1 MPTTT
6 LIPTDELLKALEQ
19 SALSAEDK
27 NKFEELLD
35 TMTDEEKMELQNL
48 IEEAN
53 QSKNRFES
61 EKTEKLSQL
70 NQTTAE
76 KLNQVEQTESRYVRT
91 EMEKFDQQQTQNEL
105 VGVETTLENDIET
118 QNSKVTETEKADGKN
133 DQMPKKSS
141 HLARN
146 FILILL
152 GLGILA
158 IALIFGLSHL

>member
-1 MPTTT
+1 MPTTLLST
-6 LIPTDELLKALEQ
+6 NDLLKALEQ

-27 NKFEELLD
+27 NKFEGLLN
-35 TMTDEEKMELQNL
+35 TMTDEEKGDLEQL
-48 IEEAN
+48 INEAN

-61 EKTEKLSQL
+61 EKGGKLSQL

-91 EMEKFDQQQTQNEL
+91 EMEKFDQQQTQHEL
-105 VGVETTLENDIET
+105 VEVEHKLEENSDTQDENQIET
-118 QNSKVTETEKADGKN
+118 KKTDEKN
-133 DQMPKKSS
+133 DQVRKKSN

-152 GLGILA
+152 GLALVA
-158 IALIFGLSHL
+158 IALIFGLSNL